1 MKLYVGNLSFETSD
15 QDLEQLFSQSGT
27 VDSARIITDRDT
39 GRSRGFGFVEMS
51 SKTEGETA
59 IGEFNGK
66 EVNGR
71 SLVVNEAKQ
80 REERGSGGG
89 GRSGYGGGGGYNS
102 GNKGRGG
109 RTNRW

>member
-1 MKLYVGNLSFETSD
+1 MKLYVGNLSFDTSD
-15 QDLEQLFSQSGT
+15 RDLEQLFSQVGT
-27 VDSARIITDRDT
+27 VDSAIIITDRDS

-51 SKTEGETA
+51 SKSEGNTA
-59 IGEFNGK
+59 IDDFNGK

-80 REERGSGGG
+80 RDDRNNNS
-89 GRSGYGGGGGYNS
+89 RSSYGGKYS
-102 GNKGRGG
+102 GNKNNGG